1 MKVHYGNRLAEE
13 RVRLGLSQSDMA
25 EKGGVSARTYAYYES
40 GEREPPFNAS
50 PVRPYRSSLRA
61 CGGRSLS
68 SA

>member
-1 MKVHYGNRLAEE
+1 
-13 RVRLGLSQSDMA
+13 MA